1 MESCTSLL
9 EAIGYAHLLVL
20 VLVLVD
26 RVTSLG
32 PYTHAQ
38 VAHHDMNK
46 RTMIA
51 LSTVDSILTQ
61 KFWVEGW

>member
-9 EAIGYAHLLVL
+9 EAIGYAHL
-20 VLVLVD
+20 LVLVD